1 MNQEQTPNDPHAP
14 VGIQTD
20 LAQSLAALSRSVDRI
35 EGALTGDP
43 RIGQTGLVSR
53 LATLEIK
60 IDKHERTMESWK
72 SRFLGAVAAATGLGS
87 LIQWLFANHPK

>member
-1 MNQEQTPNDPHAP
+1 MTDNNHNP

-20 LAQSLAALSRSVDRI
+20 LAISLATLSRSVERI
-35 EGALTGDP
+35 ESALTGDP

-53 LATLEIK
+53 LATLEDQIN
-60 IDKHERTMESWK
+60 KHERTMESWK

-87 LIQWLFANHPK
+87 AIQWFFTNHQK

>member
-1 MNQEQTPNDPHAP
+1 MSEDSDIHQQL
-14 VGIQTD
+14 VLLQ
-20 LAQSLAALSRSVDRI
+20 RSIERI
-35 EGALTGDP
+35 ESALTGDP

-53 LATLEIK
+53 LATLEAK

-87 LIQWLFANHPK
+87 FFQWLFTNTHK

>member
-1 MNQEQTPNDPHAP
+1 MNEE
-14 VGIQTD
+14 TD
-20 LAQSLAALSRSVDRI
+20 IGNRLSSLQRSVERI
-35 EGALTGDP
+35 ESALTGDP

-53 LATLEIK
+53 LSILEGK

-87 LIQWLFANHPK
+87 LIQWIFTNSSK